1 MTRDEARRRGK
12 ALREELHGAASKE
25 GEAVPGLDDFLAEVV
40 YAGIGTGRIWVCRTG
55 ACARWPR
62 LACSSA

>member
-12 ALREELHGAASKE
+12 TLREELQGAASKE

-40 YAGIGTGRIWVCRTG
+40 YAGTGRIWACRTG

-62 LACSSA
+62 SACSSA